1 MGKACTWSGCP
12 YWFSTH

>member
-1 MGKACTWSGCP
+1 MGKECTWSGCP